1 MNFLTDVWLN
11 IRTSAQEQQK
21 IRISAIGNPDYVDL
35 YAPRADFKGALYQFL
50 IGLLQTT
57 FAPADRK
64 EWVKYW
70 QHPPTVDELTAVFTD
85 EKFEAAFNLD
95 TANGKPAFMQDFDL
109 PDGAENKIASLLIEA
124 PGDNTIKNN
133 QDHFIKDGTVEGISP
148 YWAAIALFTLQIN
161 APSGGQGHRVSLRG
175 GGPLTTLV
183 LPPDKPEYN
192 TLWHRLWLNVLTQY
206 EMFELQGNSGLDSPS
221 AIFPWMAK
229 TRTSENKG
237 LETYP
242 EHAHPLQMYWSMPR
256 RIRLHWGEVGGVCDV
271 SGETSDTLVRAYHT
285 RNYGVNY
292 AGSWAHPLT
301 PYASETDKEPYSI
314 KAQPGGLGY
323 RHWLELA
330 AVNEDGNKKRA
341 SALIVQKYR
350 DNLRRD
356 WVTKGFEARLWA
368 FGYDMDNM
376 KARCWYEA
384 TMPLYD
390 IKPAA
395 YEDLQH
401 IVKIMLKAATDTLIA
416 VKNAIKIAW
425 FEKPKEDP
433 NAKKFAEK
441 AIDIDANFWAGTE
454 SAFYLC
460 LEPLVV
466 AVNDGN
472 EDNIPSIIQEW
483 RKTLKDFAF
492 QLFDD
497 YALTSANEDG
507 DLKRVIKAR
516 HGKAIKKTAT
526 GKPVKGDGLD
536 YFLAV
541 ALKDLKALGGSND

>member
-1 MNFLTDVWLN
+1 MNLLTDIWLSVQ
-11 IRTSAQEQQK
+11 TPLQDQK
-21 IRISAIGNPDYVDL
+21 KVSISEIGSPDFIDL

-64 EWVKYW
+64 EWIKYW
-70 QHPPTVDELTAVFTD
+70 KQPPTEAELAAAFVD
-85 EKFEAAFNLD
+85 FEAAFNLD

-109 PDGAENKIASLLIEA
+109 PEGAKSDIASLLIEA
-124 PGDNTIKNN
+124 PGENTLKNN
-133 QDHFIKDGTVEGISP
+133 QDHFIKRGAVEGISP
-148 YWAAIALFTLQIN
+148 YWASVALFTLQIN

-183 LPPDKPEYN
+183 LPPNKPEYN
-192 TLWHRLWLNVLTQY
+192 TLWHRLWLNVLTQD
-206 EMFELQGNSGLDSPS
+206 EMFELQGNSGLEQQS

-229 TRTSENKG
+229 TRISKDKG
-237 LETYP
+237 SETYP
-242 EHAHPLQMYWSMPR
+242 EQAHPLQMYWSMPR
-256 RIRLHWGEVGGVCDV
+256 RIRLHWGDVGGICDI
-271 SGETSDTLVRAYHT
+271 SGETSDTLVRVYHT
-285 RNYGVNY
+285 QNYGVNY
-292 AGSWAHPLT
+292 AGSWTHPLT
-301 PYASETDKEPYSI
+301 PYVSELGKEPYSI
-314 KAQPGGLGY
+314 KAQPGGVGY

-350 DNLRRD
+350 DGLRRSWIKD
-356 WVTKGFEARLWA
+356 GFEARLWV

-390 IKPAA
+390 IEPAA

-401 IVKIMLKAATDTLIA
+401 SVKTMLKAATDTLHA

-425 FEKPKEDP
+425 FENPKDDQ
-433 NAKKFAEK
+433 NAKKFNEK
-441 AIDIDANFWAGTE
+441 AVAIDANFWAGTE
-454 SAFYLC
+454 NQFYML
-460 LEPLVV
+460 LQRLVV
-466 AVNDGN
+466 AINDRN
-472 EDNIPSIIQEW
+472 ENDAALILGEW
-483 RKTLKDFAF
+483 KQILKTFAF
-492 QLFDD
+492 TLFDD

-516 HGKAIKKTAT
+516 HGKAVKEAPK
-526 GKPVKGDGLD
+526 GKLAKGNGLS
-536 YFLAV
+536 YFLSV
-541 ALKDLKALGGSND
+541 ALKDLAA

>member
-1 MNFLTDVWLN
+1 MNLVTDVWLN
-11 IRTSAQEQQK
+11 VKTSIQQQQK
-21 IRISAIGNPDYVDL
+21 ISISAIGNPDFFDL

-57 FAPADRK
+57 FAPVDRK

-70 QHPPTVDELTAVFTD
+70 KQPPTEAELSTAFV
-85 EKFEAAFNLD
+85 EFEAAFNLD

-109 PDGAENKIASLLIEA
+109 ADGVESDIAGLLIEA
-124 PGDNTIKNN
+124 PGENTLKNN
-133 QDHFIKDGTVEGISP
+133 QDHFIKGGAVEGISP

-183 LPPDKPEYN
+183 LPPDEPEYN
-192 TLWHRLWLNVLTQY
+192 MLWHRLWLNVLTQY
-206 EMFELQGNSGLDSPS
+206 EMFELQGNGGLEQQS

-229 TRTSENKG
+229 TRISKDKG
-237 LETYP
+237 SETYP

-256 RIRLHWGEVGGVCDV
+256 RIRLRWDEVGGVCDI
-271 SGETSDTLVRAYHT
+271 SGESSDTLIRAYHT

-292 AGSWAHPLT
+292 AGSWTHPLT
-301 PYASETDKEPYSI
+301 PYASETGKEPYSI

-341 SALIVQKYR
+341 AALIVQKYR
-350 DNLRRD
+350 DDSRRS
-356 WVTKGFEARLWA
+356 WIKGGFEARLWA

-390 IKPAA
+390 IEPAA
-395 YEDLQH
+395 YEDLQYA
-401 IVKIMLKAATDTLIA
+401 VKVMLKAANDTLGA
-416 VKNAIKIAW
+416 VKSAIKIAW
-425 FEKPKEDP
+425 FANPKNDQ
-433 NAKKFAEK
+433 NAKKFNEK
-441 AIDIDANFWAGTE
+441 AIAIDANFWSGTE
-454 SAFYLC
+454 SAFYSL
-460 LEPLVV
+460 LAPLVV
-466 AVNDGN
+466 AVNKGN
-472 EDNIPSIIQEW
+472 EDTVSPILQEW
-483 RKTLKDFAF
+483 GKTLKHFAF

-507 DLKRVIKAR
+507 DLKRVVKAR
-516 HGKAIKKTAT
+516 HGKSLKATPT
-526 GKPVKGDGLD
+526 GKQLKGDGLA
-536 YFLAV
+536 YFLNM
-541 ALKDLKALGGSND
+541 ALRNLKV